1 MVKNLSILF
10 FVAIIGSIIAYYL
23 KFPLPF
29 FMGPILSVMILSLS
43 GFTFKIPEIIWTIT
57 RVVVG
62 IYLASK
68 LSPSI
73 IDDVI
78 KWSGSF
84 LIQFLLI
91 FISIYLLS
99 YFYRKFCN
107 FDLPTSISS
116 STPGGATAV
125 FLIAEDLGKI
135 NVHKHFI
142 THLSRM
148 FFIVTILPFS
158 IQFYLGRSNII
169 FEKEIFFD
177 LKQFIFVLIASLVS
191 AFVMKKIK
199 SPSPYFLGPVI
210 GCGTLYVSGS
220 VQIVFPEIGLNLCLL
235 VIGCF
240 IGSRFQ
246 NYKLK
251 DFVSN
256 LKFSIFGIILIFFLM
271 IAFAYISH
279 LIFGLDFLALIISYC
294 PGGIYEM
301 TGMALA
307 FNYEPD
313 FVLAHHIVRLFT
325 IMLCMPFIM
334 RYAFSK
340 KLSSDI

>member
-1 MVKNLSILF
+1 MIKKLSILF
-10 FVAIIGSIIAYYL
+10 LVAITGTTIAKYL
-23 KFPLPF
+23 NFPLPF
-29 FMGPILSVMILSLS
+29 FMGPVLSVMILSLS
-43 GFTFKIPEIIWTIT
+43 GFTFKIPEIVWTVT
-57 RVVVG
+57 RVVIG

-73 IDDVI
+73 VGDVI

-84 LIQFLLI
+84 VMQFLLI
-91 FISIYLLS
+91 ILSIFILS
-99 YFYRKFCN
+99 LFYRKFCN

-125 FLIAEDLGKI
+125 FLISEDLGKI
-135 NVHKHFI
+135 DVHKHFI

-158 IQFYLGRSNII
+158 IQFYLSQSNIV

-177 LKQFIFVLIASLVS
+177 LKQFILILIVSLSS
-191 AFVMKKIK
+191 AFIMKKLR

-210 GCGTLYVSGS
+210 GCGTLYISGS
-220 VQIVFPEIGLNLCLL
+220 AEIIFPDIGLNFCLL
-235 VIGCF
+235 VVGCF

-246 NYKLK
+246 NYKIH
-251 DFVSN
+251 DFISN
-256 LKFSIFGIILIFFLM
+256 LKFSICGIILIFFLM
-271 IAFAYISH
+271 IVFAYVSH
-279 LIFGLDFLALIISYC
+279 LIFDLDFLALIISYC

-325 IMLCMPFIM
+325 IIFCMPFIM
-334 RYAFSK
+334 KYAFKNS
-340 KLSSDI
+340 

>member
-1 MVKNLSILF
+1 MLKNLSILLL
-10 FVAIIGSIIAYYL
+10 VAISGAAVAYYL
-23 KFPLPF
+23 NFPLPF
-29 FMGPILSVMILSLS
+29 FLGPVISVMILSFS
-43 GFTFKIPEIIWTIT
+43 GFTFKIPEIVWTTT
-57 RVVVG
+57 RVVIA

-84 LIQFLLI
+84 LMQFLMI
-91 FISIYLLS
+91 FVSIFLLS
-99 YFYRKFCN
+99 IFYRKFCN

-125 FLIAEDLGKI
+125 FLISEDLGKI
-135 NVHKHFI
+135 DVRKHFI

-158 IQFYLGRSNII
+158 IQYYLGDNNYIYK
-169 FEKEIFFD
+169 KEIYFD
-177 LKQFIFVLIASLVS
+177 LSQFILILVVSLISVLI
-191 AFVMKKIK
+191 MKKIK

-210 GCGTLYVSGS
+210 GCGALYISGFTE
-220 VQIVFPEIGLNLCLL
+220 IVFPDIGLNICLL
-235 VIGCF
+235 VIGSF

-246 NYKLK
+246 NYKVG
-251 DFVSN
+251 DFFLN
-256 LKFSIFGIILIFFLM
+256 LKFSVIGIILIFLIM
-271 IAFAYISH
+271 IIFAYLSH
-279 LIFGLDFLALIISYC
+279 LIFNLDFLALIISYC

-313 FVLAHHIVRLFT
+313 FVLAHHVVRLFT
-325 IMLCMPFIM
+325 IMFCMPFIM
-334 RYAFSK
+334 KYAFSK
-340 KLSSDI
+340 S

>member
-1 MVKNLSILF
+1 MIKKFSILF
-10 FVAIIGSIIAYYL
+10 LIAIIGATIAYYL
-23 KFPLPF
+23 NLPLPF
-29 FMGPILSVMILSLS
+29 FMGPVLSVMILSLS
-43 GFTFKIPEIIWTIT
+43 GFTFKIPEIVWTTT

-84 LIQFLLI
+84 VMQFLLI
-91 FISIYLLS
+91 FTSIYLLS
-99 YFYRKFCN
+99 LFYRKFCN

-125 FLIAEDLGKI
+125 FLISEDLGKI
-135 NVHKHFI
+135 DFHKHFI

-148 FFIVTILPFS
+148 FFIVTILPFT
-158 IQFYLGRSNII
+158 IQFYLGQSDIT
-169 FEKEIFFD
+169 FEQNVFFD
-177 LKQFIFVLIASLVS
+177 VKQFILILIISLSS
-191 AFVMKKIK
+191 AFIMKKIK

-210 GCGTLYVSGS
+210 GCGALYISGT
-220 VQIVFPEIGLNLCLL
+220 VKIIFPDIGLNLCLL

-240 IGSRFQ
+240 IGLRFQ
-246 NYKLK
+246 NYKVK
-251 DFVSN
+251 DFLLN
-256 LKFSIFGIILIFFLM
+256 LRFSIFGIILIFFLM
-271 IAFAYISH
+271 IIFAYLSH

-334 RYAFSK
+334 KFAFSR
-340 KLSSDI
+340 KLSSDV

>member
-1 MVKNLSILF
+1 MIKKFSILF
-10 FVAIIGSIIAYYL
+10 LIAIIGATIAYYL
-23 KFPLPF
+23 NLPLPF
-29 FMGPILSVMILSLS
+29 FMGPVLSVMILSLS
-43 GFTFKIPEIIWTIT
+43 GFTFKIPEIVWTTT

-73 IDDVI
+73 IDDVV

-84 LIQFLLI
+84 VMQFLLI
-91 FISIYLLS
+91 LSSIIILS

-125 FLIAEDLGKI
+125 FLISEDLGKI
-135 NVHKHFI
+135 DVHKHFI

-148 FFIVTILPFS
+148 FFIVTILPFT
-158 IQFYLGRSNII
+158 IQFYLGQSNIT
-169 FEKEIFFD
+169 FEQKVFFD
-177 LKQFIFVLIASLVS
+177 VKQFILILIISLSS
-191 AFVMKKIK
+191 AFIMKKIK

-210 GCGTLYVSGS
+210 GCGALYISGS
-220 VQIVFPEIGLNLCLL
+220 VNIIFPDIGLNICLL
-235 VIGCF
+235 VIGAF

-246 NYKLK
+246 NYKVQ
-251 DFVSN
+251 DFLLN
-256 LKFSIFGIILIFFLM
+256 LRFSIFGIILIFFLM
-271 IAFAYISH
+271 IIFAYLSH
-279 LIFGLDFLALIISYC
+279 LIFKLDFLALIISYC

-325 IMLCMPFIM
+325 IMFCMPFVM
-334 RYAFSK
+334 KYAFKNS
-340 KLSSDI
+340 